1 MDEPWII
8 FLEEF
13 RDRAETLPEQQ
24 PVDREELAEA
34 LQETLEAT
42 LDRFQHQLDLRLA
55 DARRLARGFSKVAEA
70 WILED
75 NASDWDQLQERLGLF
90 QTEWD
95 TEMGISPA

>member
-24 PVDREELAEA
+24 PVDQEELAET
-34 LQETLEAT
+34 LQETQEAT
-42 LDRFQHQLDLRLA
+42 LDRFQHQLDLRLG
-55 DARRLARGFSKVAEA
+55 DARRLARGFSKVAET
-70 WILED
+70 WVREVGS
-75 NASDWDQLQERLGLF
+75 SDWDQLEERLELF

-95 TEMGISPA
+95 AEIGTSPT